1 MRKVNALILGFIL
14 VQVFNHTSI
23 AQQKAPFYNEIEA
36 FKKLD
41 SINPPAAG
49 AILFVGSSS
58 FRGWTN
64 VQEYF
69 PEFKI
74 INRGFGGSS
83 LPHVIQY
90 APDIIFPYKP
100 RQILIYCGENDF
112 TYAEVSAEI
121 VYERFIE
128 LFGLIRNKLPKTQ
141 IDFVSLKPSPSRVKY
156 IPEMIR
162 ANSMIRSFIK
172 KQRRSAYIDVYSR
185 MLLADGSPMP
195 DIFKADKLH
204 MNEKGY
210 AIWQKAIRPYL
221 KK

>member
-1 MRKVNALILGFIL
+1 MKQFSRFIILL
-14 VQVFNHTSI
+14 LLQLCNQNSY
-23 AQQKAPFYNEIEA
+23 AQQAAPFYQEIQA
-36 FKKLD
+36 FKKQD
-41 SINPPAAG
+41 SINPPAKG
-49 AILFVGSSS
+49 AILFIGSSS

-69 PEFKI
+69 PEHII

-90 APDIIFPYKP
+90 AADIIFPYQP
-100 RQILIYCGENDF
+100 RQVLIYCGENDF
-112 TYAEVSAEI
+112 TSAGVTAEI
-121 VYERFIE
+121 VYERFME
-128 LFGLIRNKLPKTQ
+128 LFGLIRDKLPKTQ

-162 ANSMIRSFIK
+162 ANGMIRGFIK
-172 KQRRSAYIDVYSR
+172 KQSRSAYIDVYSK
-185 MLLADGSPMP
+185 MLLPDGSVMP
-195 DIFKADKLH
+195 DIFKSDKLH

-210 AIWQKAIRPYL
+210 AIWQKAIKPYL